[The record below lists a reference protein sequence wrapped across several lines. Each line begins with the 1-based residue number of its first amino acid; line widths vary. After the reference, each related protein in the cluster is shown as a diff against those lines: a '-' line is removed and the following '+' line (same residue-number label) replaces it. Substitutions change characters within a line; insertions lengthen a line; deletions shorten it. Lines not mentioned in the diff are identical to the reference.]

1 MAESKKNTPAEGG
14 IKEENTLNLNYED
27 DKPCTTQIKTTKKE
41 DRRFDAIASILGL
54 RKNEAFS
61 ALMDYYDGKVDPE
74 NRAIDIQRF
83 REYLT
88 AQWYMFTE
96 AVRYS
101 ENCTRMTE
109 DRLLT
114 EMKKQ
119 EELIQE
125 LKEKNTVLQAIA
137 DREQETEEKLN
148 DAHRQIEDLQFQ
160 IESFRQ
166 INDNLQKQVKDLDKC
181 REMEGRIREMETEL
195 AVLRREKEMAAE
207 LTDRLLTGQLQ
218 SKQASESRQD
228 SNTATSPFQDSDCD
242 SQ

>member
-14 IKEENTLNLNYED
+14 GKEENTLNLNYED

-207 LTDRLLTGQLQ
+207 LTDRLLTSQLQ